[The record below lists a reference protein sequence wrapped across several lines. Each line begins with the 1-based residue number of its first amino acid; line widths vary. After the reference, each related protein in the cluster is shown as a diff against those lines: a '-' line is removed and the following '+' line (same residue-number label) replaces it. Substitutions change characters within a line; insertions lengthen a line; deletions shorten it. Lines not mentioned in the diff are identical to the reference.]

1 MTDADVSHEVSKL
14 ARAIVAL
21 CAPLV
26 PADRRDN
33 WRRQWDADLICQAAW
48 LVEQGKTPAAARRDL
63 LRRST
68 GAFRHAALLRLRLW
82 RNLMIGQDIKF
93 AWRNI
98 RRRPGFTLAIVLTLG
113 LGVGAN
119 ATIFSWLDAV
129 VLSPL
134 PAVPRAS
141 ELALLKFATQTRN
154 NLSFSY
160 FNYRDVRDSRP
171 QGLKSLAVYDMM
183 PIGMRTTG
191 EPERIWS
198 EAVSGNFFEVL
209 EVPAARGR
217 VFSAADEA
225 AIGASPVAVISDRL
239 WRARFGA
246 SEAVIGSPISLN
258 GHAFTVV
265 GVTPPG
271 FVGAMPGLAVDM
283 YVPVTMLPA
292 LTGRDNIS
300 TRNNN
305 FLTAIGRRDL
315 SVTPATLKAAV
326 EGVAARLAADH
337 NIPERETLRVAEL
350 REEGAGEVLFP
361 VLSIVM
367 VVVGIVLVIACA
379 NVSSLLLSRAVARQR
394 EVTIRTALG
403 ASRFHLV
410 RQLLIESLCLS
421 ALGGIAGVGI
431 ATWTSRSLGALLP
444 PLPYPVLISASVNP
458 RVLLFSAAVVV
469 LATVVFGL
477 MPAIQGSRASLQ
489 DTLRVAGSVG
499 TNVRR
504 TRLRRMLVAG
514 QIALATVLLVCAG
527 LFVRT
532 LAQAGSADVG
542 FSERNAVLVS
552 FDLSSVGYKAD
563 KGREF
568 YTSLLSTLEAL
579 PEVKS
584 ATLTTQV
591 PLSIGGSSDTSPIID
606 GYTPK
611 PNEDVVVFYSMV
623 GPKYFETFGI
633 PIVEGRSIDDHD
645 RDGQQMTVV
654 IGETMA
660 KRYWPGRSAV
670 GGRLRTGD
678 DWRTVVGVAKDG
690 KYKSLNEKPISV
702 MYFPIQQIYRADPEL
717 VVATRGSAGA
727 AAATIRR
734 AINGIAPELALYD
747 VRTMEDHLRMS
758 VTIPRLGAILLAVF
772 GGLALVLAAV
782 GLYGVVAFAVSQR
795 RREIG
800 VRMALGAGRATI
812 LRQIIGEAAWTSG
825 IGLFIGI
832 ALALA
837 ASPALSSLM
846 VNISSKD
853 PATYATTVAVL
864 LTVTLVA
871 SWLPARRAAN
881 VDPVEAL
888 RIE

>member
-1 MTDADVSHEVSKL
+1 MTSRDVSKF
-14 ARAIVAL
+14 ARAIVSL

-26 PADRRDN
+26 PADRRDE
-33 WRRQWDADLICQAAW
+33 WRRQWSADLECQAAW
-48 LVEQGKTPAAARRDL
+48 LIDNGKTPAAARRDL
-63 LRRST
+63 IRRST
-68 GAFRHAALLRLRLW
+68 GAFRHAAWLRLRLW

-134 PAVPRAS
+134 PSVPRTS
-141 ELALLKFATQTRN
+141 ELVLLKFASQTRN

-160 FNYRDVRDSRP
+160 LNYRDVRDSRA
-171 QGLKSLAVYDMM
+171 QGLKGLAVYDMM
-183 PIGMRTTG
+183 PLGFRTTG
-191 EPERIWS
+191 EPERVWS

-217 VFSAADEA
+217 TFTLADEGA
-225 AIGASPVAVISDRL
+225 FGASPVAVISDRL
-239 WRARFGA
+239 WRSRFGA
-246 SEAVIGSPISLN
+246 SESAIGSAVSVN
-258 GHAFTVV
+258 GHQFTVI

-292 LTGRDNIS
+292 LTGRDTLSSRGNG
-300 TRNNN
+300 
-305 FLTAIGRRDL
+305 FLTAIGRRDPAVPAPAL
-315 SVTPATLKAAV
+315 QSSVAVIASRMEAA
-326 EGVAARLAADH
+326 H
-337 NIPERETLRVAEL
+337 SIPEHGTLRVAQL
-350 REEGAGEVLFP
+350 REDGAGEVLFP

-367 VVVGIVLVIACA
+367 VVVAIVLVIACA

-394 EVTIRTALG
+394 EVTIRAALG
-403 ASRFHLV
+403 ASRFHLI
-410 RQLLIESLCLS
+410 RQLFIESLCLS
-421 ALGGIAGVGI
+421 ALGGVAGVAI
-431 ATWTSRSLGALLP
+431 ATWTSRALGALLP
-444 PLPYPVLISASVNP
+444 PLPYPILISASVNP
-458 RVLLFSAAVVV
+458 RVLIFSAAVVV
-469 LATVVFGL
+469 IATIVFGL
-477 MPAIQGSRASLQ
+477 APALQGSRASLQ

-499 TNVRR
+499 TNRRR
-504 TRLRRMLVAG
+504 TRLRRILVAA

-532 LAQAGSADVG
+532 LARAGSADAG
-542 FSERNAVLVS
+542 FSERNAVIVG
-552 FDLSSVGYKAD
+552 FDLSSLGYDAA
-563 KGREF
+563 KGRAF
-568 YTSLLSTLEAL
+568 YTSALSAIEAL

-606 GYTPK
+606 GYTPRA
-611 PNEDVVVFYSMV
+611 NEDVVVYYQMI
-623 GPKYFETFGI
+623 GPKYFQTFGI
-633 PIVEGRSIDDHD
+633 PIVDGRPIEDRD
-645 RDGQQMTVV
+645 RDGQALTVV
-654 IGETMA
+654 VNETMA

-670 GGRLRTGD
+670 GGRLRTGEE
-678 DWRTVVGVAKDG
+678 WRTVVGVAKDG
-690 KYKSLNEKPISV
+690 KYQGLNEPPRSY
-702 MYFPIQQIYRADPEL
+702 MYFPIQQLYRSGPVL
-717 VVATRGSAGA
+717 VTATRGPANT
-727 AAATIRR
+727 ATASIRR
-734 AINGIAPELALYD
+734 AIAGLAPELALYD
-747 VRTMEDHLRMS
+747 VRTMDEHLQMS

-772 GGLALVLAAV
+772 GGLALVLAAI

-800 VRMALGAGRATI
+800 VRMALGASRSTI

-825 IGLFIGI
+825 IGLVVGLG
-832 ALALA
+832 LALA

-846 VNISSKD
+846 VNMSSTD
-853 PATYATTVAVL
+853 AATYITTAAVL
-864 LTVTLVA
+864 LAVTLIA